1 MAAPTARSCCV
12 ADVALWRAL
21 MDRTMYA
28 ESFVEHRDCETPETL
43 RWLPM
48 MYRAAAA
55 RLEKLE
61 REAEQQYPGIFEH
74 LDTERAAAGAAVPSW
89 CWLPVARVQEV
100 LAHHYTSSGTGIEGT
115 SPTAQRSVDA
125 ARLASIG
132 AWRAAGRHLVHPDDD
147 LVPWPHEAECDEGD
161 EMPVDLP
168 GRWPLFGLYV
178 VFLSPNPAVRAEGG
192 FLHLEWDEREQ
203 RAALRIASDT
213 EPVAGLERLDA
224 QSLHLVGETILEAA
238 RKTVRAVPSDTV
250 LAASSDSEP
259 DRSAMLLAGKN
270 RFWVRAADRLTSPQ
284 VDFVD
289 AAQALGRVP
298 GVLWPPEQPDAKGGA
313 PSLWLAMPASA

>member
-1 MAAPTARSCCV
+1 
-12 ADVALWRAL
+12 

-28 ESFVEHRDCETPETL
+28 ENFDEHRDGETSGTL
-43 RWLPM
+43 RWLPE

-61 REAEQQYPGIFEH
+61 RKAEQRYPGIFER
-74 LDTERAAAGAAVPSW
+74 LNTERVAAGAAIPSW

-100 LAHHYTSSGTGIEGT
+100 LAHHYTSIGSGIENT

-132 AWRAAGRHLVHPDDD
+132 AWRAAGRHMVHPDDG
-147 LVPWPHEAECDEGD
+147 LIPWPQEAECEASDEL
-161 EMPVDLP
+161 PVDLP

-178 VFLSPNPAVRAEGG
+178 VFLSPDPTVQAEGG

-203 RAALRIASDT
+203 RAALRIAPDT
-213 EPVAGLERLDA
+213 EPIADLERLDV
-224 QSLHLVGETILEAA
+224 QRLHLVGETILEAA
-238 RKTVRAVPSDTV
+238 RETVRAIPSDT
-250 LAASSDSEP
+250 APATSSGSDP
-259 DRSAMLLAGKN
+259 DWSAVLLAGQY

-284 VDFVD
+284 VAFVD
-289 AAQALGRVP
+289 AAQVLGRAP
-298 GVLWPPEQPDAKGGA
+298 GALWPPEQPDTKGRA
-313 PSLWLAMPASA
+313 PLLWLAMPRCRTATSL

>member
-1 MAAPTARSCCV
+1 
-12 ADVALWRAL
+12 

-28 ESFVEHRDCETPETL
+28 ESFVEHRDGGTPETL
-43 RWLPM
+43 RWLPA

-61 REAEQQYPGIFEH
+61 READQRYPGIFER
-74 LDTERAAAGAAVPSW
+74 LDAERVAAGAAVPSW
-89 CWLPVARVQEV
+89 CWLPVARVEEV
-100 LAHHYTSSGTGIEGT
+100 LAHHCTSNGTGIEGT
-115 SPTAQRSVDA
+115 FPTPQRSVDA

-132 AWRAAGRHLVHPDDD
+132 AWRAAGRHMVHPDDD
-147 LVPWPHEAECDEGD
+147 LVPWPHEAECDGGD

-178 VFLSPNPAVRAEGG
+178 VFLSPNPAVQAEGG

-213 EPVAGLERLDA
+213 EPVAGLERLDV
-224 QSLHLVGETILEAA
+224 QLLHLVGETILEAA
-238 RKTVRAVPSDTV
+238 RRTVRAVPSDTV

-259 DRSAMLLAGKN
+259 DRSAMLLAGSN

-284 VDFVD
+284 VNFVD
-289 AAQALGRVP
+289 VAQALGRAP
-298 GVLWPPEQPDAKGGA
+298 GALWPPEQPDAKGGA
-313 PSLWLAMPASA
+313 PLLWLAMPASA

>member
-21 MDRTMYA
+21 MDRTVYA
-28 ESFVEHRDCETPETL
+28 ESFVEHRDGETPETL
-43 RWLPM
+43 RWLPV

-61 REAEQQYPGIFEH
+61 REAEQRYPGIFER
-74 LDTERAAAGAAVPSW
+74 LDTERVAVGAAVPSW
-89 CWLPVARVQEV
+89 CWLPVARVREV
-100 LAHHYTSSGTGIEGT
+100 LAHHCTSNGTGIEGT

-132 AWRAAGRHLVHPDDD
+132 AWRAAGRHMVHPDDD
-147 LVPWPHEAECDEGD
+147 LIPWPHEAECDGGD
-161 EMPVDLP
+161 EMPVGLP

-178 VFLSPNPAVRAEGG
+178 VFLSPNPAVLAEGG

-203 RAALRIASDT
+203 RAALRIAPDT
-213 EPVAGLERLDA
+213 EPVAGLGRLDA
-224 QSLHLVGETILEAA
+224 QPLHLVGETTLEAA

-250 LAASSDSEP
+250 LAASSDSEL

-270 RFWVRAADRLTSPQ
+270 RFWVRAADRLTSPH
-284 VDFVD
+284 VNFVD
-289 AAQALGRVP
+289 AAQALGRAP
-298 GVLWPPEQPDAKGGA
+298 GALWPPEQPDAKGGA
-313 PSLWLAMPASA
+313 PLLWLAMSANA